1 MGTKFAVLYL
11 EWSGHLLLVGM
22 SHIHFSCKT
31 SAQMDSSW
39 FPAGFWYRN
48 SPMNQHVEE
57 VDSTGTSLVI
67 QPLQRPAS
75 HCDFETGNGNRL
87 SSDYV
92 PALCSTSISVCL
104 ICLIAKQVNA
114 SELVRVHFYMQWSR
128 QSPIIYV
135 DLRILDNNCLSSSNQ
150 SAASSH
156 VEWNPH
162 IFSVFWS
169 AQSHAL
175 KRRWFLPPKYQGWLK
190 ELHDVYLLHLLAP
203 YDSYDNA
210 INAFPPFRD
219 GELLKVWS
227 ASSKGNSATHSIWK
241 MDTASMSCKAPRM
254 LLTLWSSLLSKN
266 ATISFQMPTV
276 KCEKHAAWWCT
287 MMPKTEDGAIATAL
301 MKLWSFLS
309 CQQTMLH
316 TSCELPWLPH
326 GSAGNCCVST
336 RHARRERVQWSIWIY
351 RDGGTG
357 CIYLYAQDTLIIWCH
372 QQR

>member
-1 MGTKFAVLYL
+1 MLSEILTYSVSSGQLNHML
-11 EWSGHLLLVGM
+11 WS
-22 SHIHFSCKT
+22 
-31 SAQMDSSW
+31 AADS
-39 FPAGFWYRN
+39 YHQTTR
-48 SPMNQHVEE
+48 
-57 VDSTGTSLVI
+57 
-67 QPLQRPAS
+67 
-75 HCDFETGNGNRL
+75 
-87 SSDYV
+87 
-92 PALCSTSISVCL
+92 
-104 ICLIAKQVNA
+104 
-114 SELVRVHFYMQWSR
+114 
-128 QSPIIYV
+128 V
-135 DLRILDNNCLSSSNQ
+135 DLRNCMTSTYY
-150 SAASSH
+150 
-156 VEWNPH
+156 
-162 IFSVFWS
+162 IF
-169 AQSHAL
+169 
-175 KRRWFLPPKYQGWLK
+175 
-190 ELHDVYLLHLLAP
+190 LHP
-203 YDSYDNA
+203 NDSYENA
-210 INAFPPFRD
+210 INAFLPFRD

-254 LLTLWSSLLSKN
+254 LLTLSSSLLSKN

-336 RHARRERVQWSIWIY
+336 RHARRERVEWSIWIY